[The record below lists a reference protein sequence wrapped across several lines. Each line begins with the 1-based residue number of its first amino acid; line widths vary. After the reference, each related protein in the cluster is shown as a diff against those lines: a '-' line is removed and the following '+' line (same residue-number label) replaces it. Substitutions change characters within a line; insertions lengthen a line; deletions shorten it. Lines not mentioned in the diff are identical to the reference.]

1 MDFGFFQGFAKTKQ
15 GERERDSGFGVA
27 PLYGG
32 RPTCFW
38 EEVAFSA
45 PSSSALGTGR
55 RWLLQHRHRRLL
67 LPGGGGFRIIA
78 GTGVRFMV
86 FYFSIYEF
94 ELIWFSLLDLNL
106 LPLICL
112 VEWLSSGF
120 DLAVDG
126 GR

>member
-1 MDFGFFQGFAKTKQ
+1 MVFVRGLLIYL
-15 GERERDSGFGVA
+15 GFGVA

-38 EEVAFSA
+38 EGVAFSA
-45 PSSSALGTGR
+45 PFSPALGTGR

-67 LPGGGGFRIIA
+67 LPGGGGFRSIV
-78 GTGVRFMV
+78 GTGVR
-86 FYFSIYEF
+86 
-94 ELIWFSLLDLNL
+94 
-106 LPLICL
+106 L

>member
-38 EEVAFSA
+38 EGVVFSA
-45 PSSSALGTGR
+45 PSSPALGTGR

-67 LPGGGGFRIIA
+67 LPGGGGFRTIA
-78 GTGVRFMV
+78 GTGVHPSVWFE
-86 FYFSIYEF
+86 IYVYVGF
-94 ELIWFSLLDLNL
+94 EYLEG
-106 LPLICL
+106 L